1 MQELESARSVLKE
14 AEERI
19 DTAELRSG
27 KLEQGLVVAK
37 SDLKLLSHMMEEMRD
52 AESSR
57 RASMEFRIS
66 AFEDEKNGMRRHHEA
81 ELENMRN

>member
-27 KLEQGLVVAK
+27 KLEQYIVVAK

-52 AESSR
+52 AESLR
-57 RASMEFRIS
+57 CL
-66 AFEDEKNGMRRHHEA
+66 NGVSDIKVRG
-81 ELENMRN
+81 